1 MFVNDCIHKKESRI
15 QILVPR
21 KGIELGIVQVIKSR
35 QINKKE
41 EDTITYLVKFK
52 IYVVLCS
59 SKGWSFNSIY
69 IWIIILLFHCAS
81 LCFLSKNK

>member
-1 MFVNDCIHKKESRI
+1 MFVNDYIHKKESRI

-41 EDTITYLVKFK
+41 KDTITYLVKFK

-59 SKGWSFNSIY
+59 IKGWSFNCIY
-69 IWIIILLFHCAS
+69 LWIITLPFHCAS